1 MLGSNASVALGAL
14 ATAQGQRRGANALLA
29 LAAIA
34 LAVVTWRA
42 VRLDPLP
49 SALPGAPAASG
60 ASGAVVASRA
70 DEEDA
75 VDIDNDPFRLDRQLP
90 DPPEAEESTVPVADA
105 SEPVIVPEM
114 IRLLGTVVLPG
125 ARSFVVY
132 QLPSQVPRTLRLGE
146 SIGRLTLELVVP
158 GRATFR
164 AGDGTRVELQ
174 LPRPGS

>member
-14 ATAQGQRRGANALLA
+14 ATPQGQRRGANALLA

-60 ASGAVVASRA
+60 AGGAVVASRA

-90 DPPEAEESTVPVADA
+90 DPPEAEESTVN
-105 SEPVIVPEM
+105 
-114 IRLLGTVVLPG
+114 IR
-125 ARSFVVY
+125 
-132 QLPSQVPRTLRLGE
+132 RLG
-146 SIGRLTLELVVP
+146 SRDQVSMGLEEAL
-158 GRATFR
+158 A
-164 AGDGTRVELQ
+164 AIVEEAMPPDLKRRKAQ
-174 LPRPGS
+174 RKAAA